1 MRVTDG
7 WIARWP
13 DSDVVSVRT
22 DHYGKP
28 AYEAPADPDVVSVR
42 TDHYGKPAYE
52 APADPDVVSV
62 RTDPDVADVGPV
74 AHERSDGIGPDA
86 RRGG

>member
-28 AYEAPADPDVVSVR
+28 AYEALADPDVADVR

-52 APADPDVVSV
+52 APADPDV
-62 RTDPDVADVGPV
+62 ADVGPV
-74 AHERSDGIGPDA
+74 AHGRSDGIGPDA

>member
-7 WIARWP
+7 WSARWP

-28 AYEAPADPDVVSVR
+28 AYEALA
-42 TDHYGKPAYE
+42 
-52 APADPDVVSV
+52 
-62 RTDPDVADVGPV
+62 DPDVADVGPV

>member
-28 AYEAPADPDVVSVR
+28 AYEAPADPDV
-42 TDHYGKPAYE
+42 
-52 APADPDVVSV
+52 ADV

>member
-13 DSDVVSVRT
+13 DS
-22 DHYGKP
+22 
-28 AYEAPADPDVVSVR
+28 DVVSVR